1 MKKTKLEW
9 IISYIREL
17 KEEAP
22 TNSSG
27 TGGFS
32 SSSNPKGPVA
42 GYDPVIDKK
51 MEKRKRPRYIWTKG
65 IRKRWKQNGES

>member
-42 GYDPVIDKK
+42 GYDPVINKK
-51 MEKRKRPRYIWTKG
+51 MEKRKRYVYLGKG
-65 IRKRWKQNGES
+65 SRRQWMKKGES